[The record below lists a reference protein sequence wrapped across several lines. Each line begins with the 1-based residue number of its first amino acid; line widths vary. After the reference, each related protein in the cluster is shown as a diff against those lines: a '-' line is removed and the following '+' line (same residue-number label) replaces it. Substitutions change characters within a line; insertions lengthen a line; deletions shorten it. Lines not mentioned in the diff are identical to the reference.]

1 MQELSLNILDI
12 AENSVKAGAS
22 LITVAVC
29 YRPAADRLTVTITD
43 DGCGMDAETVRK
55 VTDSFYTTRTTRRV
69 GMGLPLWKMAAEMTG
84 GAMTVESAPGV
95 GTTVTAVF
103 GLSHIDRLPLGD
115 LPQTMATLI
124 GGSPEKDFRLE
135 FDYDGA
141 RFAADTREY
150 RAVLGEEISLAEPEV
165 LAFITGQVAE
175 EDRRV
180 LPRPGEAVNSR
191 KAPAAPQGLRHS
203 RRGGPEARPHRPQAD
218 ALRGR
223 TCALQGP
230 AGRVWQRLRHL
241 HLTRA
246 HMFLWA

>member
-1 MQELSLNILDI
+1 MIALLKKYFWVLFVSMVPIVELR
-12 AENSVKAGAS
+12 GAVP
-22 LITVAVC
+22 I
-29 YRPAADRLTVTITD
+29 
-43 DGCGMDAETVRK
+43 G
-55 VTDSFYTTRTTRRV
+55 V

-141 RFAADTREY
+141 RFVADTREY

-175 EDRRV
+175 GIAECC
-180 LPRPGEAVNSR
+180 P
-191 KAPAAPQGLRHS
+191 APEKL
-203 RRGGPEARPHRPQAD
+203 
-218 ALRGR
+218 
-223 TCALQGP
+223 
-230 AGRVWQRLRHL
+230 
-241 HLTRA
+241 
-246 HMFLWA
+246 

>member
-43 DGCGMDAETVRK
+43 DGCGMDAETVRR
-55 VTDSFYTTRTTRRV
+55 VCDPFYTTRTTRRV

-84 GAMTVESAPGV
+84 GAMTVESVPGA

-175 EDRRV
+175 GIAECC
-180 LPRPGEAVNSR
+180 P
-191 KAPAAPQGLRHS
+191 APKKL
-203 RRGGPEARPHRPQAD
+203 
-218 ALRGR
+218 
-223 TCALQGP
+223 
-230 AGRVWQRLRHL
+230 
-241 HLTRA
+241 
-246 HMFLWA
+246 

>member
-1 MQELSLNILDI
+1 MPNIQVLDPHVADLIAAGEVVERPASVAKELM
-12 AENSVKAGAS
+12 ENAIDAGARS
-22 LITVAVC
+22 VTVEIAHGG
-29 YRPAADRLTVTITD
+29 LTFLRVTD
-43 DGCGMDAETVRK
+43 DGCGMDAETVRR
-55 VTDSFYTTRTTRRV
+55 VCDPFYTTRTTRRV

-175 EDRRV
+175 GIAECC
-180 LPRPGEAVNSR
+180 P
-191 KAPAAPQGLRHS
+191 APEKL
-203 RRGGPEARPHRPQAD
+203 
-218 ALRGR
+218 
-223 TCALQGP
+223 
-230 AGRVWQRLRHL
+230 
-241 HLTRA
+241 
-246 HMFLWA
+246 

>member
-55 VTDSFYTTRTTRRV
+55 VTDPFYTTRTTRRV

-84 GAMTVESAPGV
+84 GAM
-95 GTTVTAVF
+95 TVTAVF

-175 EDRRV
+175 GIAECC
-180 LPRPGEAVNSR
+180 P
-191 KAPAAPQGLRHS
+191 APEKL
-203 RRGGPEARPHRPQAD
+203 
-218 ALRGR
+218 
-223 TCALQGP
+223 
-230 AGRVWQRLRHL
+230 
-241 HLTRA
+241 
-246 HMFLWA
+246 

>member
-1 MQELSLNILDI
+1 MPEIQVLDPHVADLIAAGEVVERPASVAKELM
-12 AENSVKAGAS
+12 ENAIDAGARS
-22 LITVAVC
+22 VTVEIAHGG
-29 YRPAADRLTVTITD
+29 LTFLRVTD

-55 VTDSFYTTRTTRRV
+55 VTDPFYTTRTTRRV

-124 GGSPEKDFRLE
+124 GGSPEKNFRLE

-175 EDRRV
+175 GIAECC
-180 LPRPGEAVNSR
+180 P
-191 KAPAAPQGLRHS
+191 APEKL
-203 RRGGPEARPHRPQAD
+203 
-218 ALRGR
+218 
-223 TCALQGP
+223 
-230 AGRVWQRLRHL
+230 
-241 HLTRA
+241 
-246 HMFLWA
+246 

>member
-29 YRPAADRLTVTITD
+29 YRPAADRLTVTISD

-55 VTDSFYTTRTTRRV
+55 VTDPFYTTRTTRQV

-84 GAMTVESAPGV
+84 GTMTVESAPGV

-135 FDYDGA
+135 FEYDGV

-175 EDRRV
+175 GIAECC
-180 LPRPGEAVNSR
+180 P
-191 KAPAAPQGLRHS
+191 APEKL
-203 RRGGPEARPHRPQAD
+203 
-218 ALRGR
+218 
-223 TCALQGP
+223 
-230 AGRVWQRLRHL
+230 
-241 HLTRA
+241 
-246 HMFLWA
+246 

>member
-55 VTDSFYTTRTTRRV
+55 VTDPFYTTRTTRRV

-84 GAMTVESAPGV
+84 GAMTVES
-95 GTTVTAVF
+95 
-103 GLSHIDRLPLGD
+103 HIDRLPLGD

-124 GGSPEKDFRLE
+124 GGSPEKNFRLE

-175 EDRRV
+175 GIAECC
-180 LPRPGEAVNSR
+180 P
-191 KAPAAPQGLRHS
+191 APEKL
-203 RRGGPEARPHRPQAD
+203 
-218 ALRGR
+218 
-223 TCALQGP
+223 
-230 AGRVWQRLRHL
+230 
-241 HLTRA
+241 
-246 HMFLWA
+246 

>member
-29 YRPAADRLTVTITD
+29 YRPAADRLTVTISD

-55 VTDSFYTTRTTRRV
+55 VTDPFYTTRTTRRV

-135 FDYDGA
+135 FEYDGV

-175 EDRRV
+175 GIAECC
-180 LPRPGEAVNSR
+180 P
-191 KAPAAPQGLRHS
+191 APEKL
-203 RRGGPEARPHRPQAD
+203 
-218 ALRGR
+218 
-223 TCALQGP
+223 
-230 AGRVWQRLRHL
+230 
-241 HLTRA
+241 
-246 HMFLWA
+246 

>member
-55 VTDSFYTTRTTRRV
+55 VTDPFYTTRTTRRV

-95 GTTVTAVF
+95 GTTVTAVS
-103 GLSHIDRLPLGD
+103 GGGD
-115 LPQTMATLI
+115 LP
-124 GGSPEKDFRLE
+124 GGAG
-135 FDYDGA
+135 GA
-141 RFAADTREY
+141 GVYY
-150 RAVLGEEISLAEPEV
+150 RAG
-165 LAFITGQVAE
+165 GRR
-175 EDRRV
+175 DRRV

>member
-43 DGCGMDAETVRK
+43 DGCGMDAKTVRK
-55 VTDSFYTTRTTRRV
+55 VTDPFYTTRTTRRV

-95 GTTVTAVF
+95 GTTVTAWL
-103 GLSHIDRLPLGD
+103 LSLAGIDGGNVWVNLLKPTSFTPILALGD

-175 EDRRV
+175 GIAECC
-180 LPRPGEAVNSR
+180 P
-191 KAPAAPQGLRHS
+191 APEKL
-203 RRGGPEARPHRPQAD
+203 
-218 ALRGR
+218 
-223 TCALQGP
+223 
-230 AGRVWQRLRHL
+230 
-241 HLTRA
+241 
-246 HMFLWA
+246 